1 MVQERPPREDGPNV
15 MPRPPS
21 SVGGLGGGGG
31 LSPDEF
37 ATRFFR
43 TSRLV
48 ASAVVNNLGKVANNV
63 RTTIDKI
70 LTSDQGRPKA

>member
-1 MVQERPPREDGPNV
+1 

-21 SVGGLGGGGG
+21 SIGGLSGGGG
-31 LSPDEF
+31 LSADEF

-48 ASAVVNNLGKVANNV
+48 ASAVVNNVGRVANNV
-63 RTTIDKI
+63 RTTIDK
-70 LTSDQGRPKA
+70 LFPSDQGRPKA